1 LADLVGP
8 TLDHHI
14 LVDAAGRRGR
24 ESAAAKDGL
33 LGLIE
38 QVPHKDGLELLGHT
52 ESEMLRRYVTI
63 FNQDLSRAIQTIKLP
78 SIGEPPPQNRPS
90 VD

>member
-1 LADLVGP
+1 MLF
-8 TLDHHI
+8 
-14 LVDAAGRRGR
+14 R
-24 ESAAAKDGL
+24 SY
-33 LGLIE
+33 
-38 QVPHKDGLELLGHT
+38 GLELLGHK

-90 VD
+90 MD